1 MIFII
6 IPLQLGNM
14 YLECGEW
21 QKVGR
26 SLKLYLSNVY
36 FIVCMSS
43 LWQAVSVLTM
53 VISLLR
59 ISKVEEESSSIIEL
73 SLKVAKAY
81 ANMKQYV
88 RAMDRDN

>member
-1 MIFII
+1 
-6 IPLQLGNM
+6 
-14 YLECGEW
+14 
-21 QKVGR
+21 
-26 SLKLYLSNVY
+26 
-36 FIVCMSS
+36 
-43 LWQAVSVLTM
+43 M